1 MTIILS
7 IIKWA
12 SLTLLGLIFLA
23 IISLEG
29 FYFYKIHQLKP
40 ERIYSVNQHSLVVK
54 QVLWVEL
61 NEVGDIGIE
70 KLSATE
76 YVLKM
81 IYSLNRNNKISSFQ
95 DFQLYSLKGTWL
107 ASSVARELQLKLAPD
122 ASQGQH
128 HLNGLVLTVWLT
140 RNVNVDDLIGYFLEN
155 MYLGNEVYGMKSAAK
170 YYFGKTESELNTAE
184 IISIISLLKSP
195 SRFDP
200 IRFPSRFKKRV
211 EYFVERL
218 KKNWPEKYA
227 DYQFSLPNFLER

>member
-1 MTIILS
+1 MTIILK

-12 SLTLLGLIFLA
+12 SLVFLGLIFLA
-23 IISLEG
+23 VISLEG
-29 FYFYKIHQLKP
+29 FYYYKIYELRP
-40 ERIYSVNQHSLVVK
+40 EKIYSANQHPLVVK
-54 QVLWVEL
+54 QALWVEL
-61 NEVGDIGIE
+61 NEVGDFGLE

-76 YVLKM
+76 YVVKM
-81 IYSLNRNNKISSFQ
+81 IYSLNRNNKLSSVQ
-95 DFQLYSLKGTWL
+95 DFRLYSLKGAWL

-140 RNVNVDDLIGYFLEN
+140 RNVDVDDLIGYLLEN

-200 IRFPSRFKKRV
+200 IRFPSRFKKRAG
-211 EYFVERL
+211 YFVERL
-218 KKNWPEKYA
+218 KQNWPEKYA